1 MKKIIKIAL
10 ALIALIML
18 LGITSKAA
26 TLPALP
32 ALPALPYVP
41 PSRVQ
46 IFDLIN
52 NMLGLT
58 TQPITD
64 DQKREQA
71 YVEMMLRYMTQA
83 DIDEIV
89 QKARERRK
97 IEIKAG
103 VRDGLQQYAL
113 YQVQT
118 GYEEVITPTPTELQ
132 EVYNKLLTWQYINE
146 NKLPI
151 SQFQT
156 MYNTAI
162 SALGT
167 NILVLCT
174 YISKGVDNT
183 LVIGFVKNDGSYT
196 FHTGSQNV
204 GSFRGLS
211 TVWKKN
217 NSNNAYQCIVYGQ
230 NLGGL
235 WSRGNNNNSVWFGF
249 ENSCVATS
257 VQYGTSGFTTSTFTT
272 KGESYTRV
280 AQVQSSA
287 ITTALQ
293 NSQDIPITANTE
305 LVNGAVSTTQTISID
320 IPNVMPTP
328 AETVNQLQGVQQQ
341 LGVVPLPI
349 TQDVTATI
357 TQLQEMQDTRYG
369 DTEQYEL
376 SLTSFFPFCIPYD
389 LYWILTAFVQPPEAP
404 NFDIAISNPFHGEE
418 EDAYFTYHVD
428 LSMFDGVASLFR
440 KFELIIFV
448 VGLCLISRSLILRG

>member
-1 MKKIIKIAL
+1 MKKIVKIAL

-26 TLPALP
+26 APALP

-41 PSRVQ
+41 PSKVQ

-52 NMLGLT
+52 NILGLT
-58 TQPITD
+58 KLGVTD
-64 DQKREQA
+64 DQKRAQA
-71 YVEMMLRYMTQA
+71 YEEMMLRYMTQA

-89 QKARERRK
+89 QRARERRK

-118 GYEEVITPTPTELQ
+118 GYNEVITPTVVGAQ
-132 EVYNKLLTWQYINE
+132 ETYNKLMEWTRINQTMLPYAKWQDFANSANTKFGVNGWTVYGVWASYRGGWQIVVGAVGKDTKMTYYANSGV
-146 NKLPI
+146 NPNNGNGYYPNGTSATANYTSVVMSTPI
-151 SQFQT
+151 SQT
-156 MYNTAI
+156 
-162 SALGT
+162 ST
-167 NILVLCT
+167 NIQLNWAIQSNTKIATNNYYYGLGMS
-174 YISKGVDNT
+174 YDSKVMT
-183 LVIGFVKNDGSYT
+183 
-196 FHTGSQNV
+196 
-204 GSFRGLS
+204 
-211 TVWKKN
+211 
-217 NSNNAYQCIVYGQ
+217 
-230 NLGGL
+230 
-235 WSRGNNNNSVWFGF
+235 
-249 ENSCVATS
+249 
-257 VQYGTSGFTTSTFTT
+257 GTSANR
-272 KGESYTRV
+272 K

-305 LVNGAVSTTQTISID
+305 LVNGAVSTTQTISVD

-328 AETVNQLQGVQQQ
+328 AETVSQLQDVQQQ

-357 TQLQEMQDTRYG
+357 AQLQELQDTRYG

-389 LYWILTAFVQPPEAP
+389 LYWILTAFDQPAEAP
-404 NFDIAISNPFHGEE
+404 NFDIAISNPFHGENE
-418 EDAYFTYHVD
+418 EAYFTYHVD

-440 KFELIIFV
+440 KLELIIFV
-448 VGLCLISRSLILRG
+448 VGLCLISRNLILRG

>member
-41 PSRVQ
+41 PSKVQ

-52 NMLGLT
+52 NILGLT
-58 TQPITD
+58 IPNITD

-71 YVEMMLRYMTQA
+71 YQEMMLRYISQE

-89 QKARERRK
+89 QRARERRK

-113 YQVQT
+113 YQVTT
-118 GYEEVITPTPTELQ
+118 GYELVENEAIEGSTTISTADAQRICDALANMNVQQTVAELQ
-132 EVYNKLLTWQYINE
+132 QRYTQAVN
-146 NKLPI
+146 
-151 SQFQT
+151 
-156 MYNTAI
+156 AI
-162 SALGT
+162 
-167 NILVLCT
+167 
-174 YISKGVDNT
+174 
-183 LVIGFVKNDGSYT
+183 GSGLSVCVWVT
-196 FHTGSQNV
+196 REGSQTAV
-204 GSFRGLS
+204 WQGFYKAQYTASWRSSKPYGYTVQGDTYLFQSGSGI
-211 TVWKKN
+211 KY
-217 NSNNAYQCIVYGQ
+217 NNAYGQ
-230 NLGGL
+230 GGTYNGKYAL
-235 WSRGNNNNSVWFGF
+235 
-249 ENSCVATS
+249 
-257 VQYGTSGFTTSTFTT
+257 TSGNFWGTHILHVNFG
-272 KGESYTRV
+272 KVAEFKK

-305 LVNGAVSTTQTISID
+305 IVNGAVSTTQTISVD

-328 AETVNQLQGVQQQ
+328 AETVNQLQGVQEQ

-357 TQLQEMQDTRYG
+357 AQLQELQETKYG

-389 LYWILTAFVQPPEAP
+389 LYWILTAFDQPAEAP
-404 NFDIAISNPFHGEE
+404 NFDIAISNPFHKQDEE
-418 EDAYFTYHVD
+418 AYFTYHID
-428 LSMFDGVASLFR
+428 LAMFDGVASLVR
-440 KFELIIFV
+440 KLELIIFV
-448 VGLCLISRSLILRG
+448 VGLCLISRNLILRG